1 MKGFRTA
8 TMFNQLFPQRADN
21 TYRGYKF
28 ALWLFAVV
36 LLLRGFQSLVSVFKG
51 YSTLTVAD
59 GIPLDRYTTAGAQ
72 TLVSMFAI
80 LGFTQ
85 FLICL
90 LGVLALARYRN
101 LVPLMFTLLLLQYL
115 GGRLILRLLPVVR
128 IGTPPGFYVN
138 LAILALMIVG
148 LALSLRSRDRGQ
160 VQQS

>member
-1 MKGFRTA
+1 
-8 TMFNQLFPQRADN
+8 MFNQLFPQRADN

-115 GGRLILRLLPVVR
+115 GGRLILRL
-128 IGTPPGFYVN
+128 
-138 LAILALMIVG
+138 
-148 LALSLRSRDRGQ
+148 
-160 VQQS
+160 

>member
-80 LGFTQ
+80 LGFTAISN
-85 FLICL
+85 LPAGRIG
-90 LGVLALARYRN
+90 LGSISQSGSADVYAALAAIS
-101 LVPLMFTLLLLQYL
+101 
-115 GGRLILRLLPVVR
+115 GRK
-128 IGTPPGFYVN
+128 TDSSPPSG
-138 LAILALMIVG
+138 
-148 LALSLRSRDRGQ
+148 R
-160 VQQS
+160 

>member
-1 MKGFRTA
+1 
-8 TMFNQLFPQRADN
+8 MFNQLLPHHADN
-21 TYRGYKF
+21 TYRGHKL
-28 ALWLFAVV
+28 AVWCFAVV
-36 LLLRGFQSLVSVFKG
+36 LLLRGFQSVVSIFRG

-72 TLVSMFAI
+72 TLVSLFAI

-115 GGRLILRLLPVVR
+115 GGRVILRLLPIVR
-128 IGTPPGFYVN
+128 VGTPPGFYVN
-138 LAILALMIVG
+138 LALLALMIVG
-148 LALSLRSRDRGQ
+148 LALSLRSVPLANEAQ
-160 VQQS
+160 